1 MIIFGSIGFIIV
13 WLLVLQ
19 LKGIIQ
25 FFFAAVAVGF
35 TVALGWIIIG
45 MIWKWVLLFI
55 VVVVALSIY
64 PIKVS
69 MKKEKERADEDER
82 KRHQYAREHGY
93 RND

>member
-19 LKGIIQ
+19 LKGIVQ
-25 FFFAAVAVGF
+25 FFLAAVAVAF

-55 VVVVALSIY
+55 VVVIAISFY
-64 PIKVS
+64 QIKKS
-69 MKKEKERADEDER
+69 MKKAEERADEDER

>member
-19 LKGIIQ
+19 LKGIVQ
-25 FFFAAVAVGF
+25 FFLAVVAVAF

-55 VVVVALSIY
+55 VVVIAVSIY
-64 PIKVS
+64 PIKVWI
-69 MKKEKERADEDER
+69 KKDKERADEDER

>member
-25 FFFAAVAVGF
+25 FFFAIIAFAVSC
-35 TVALGWIIIG
+35 ALIWLIITLVL
-45 MIWKWVLLFI
+45 KWVLLFI
-55 VVVVALSIY
+55 VIVIAVSIY

>member
-25 FFFAAVAVGF
+25 FFFAAVVVGF

-55 VVVVALSIY
+55 VVVIALSIY
-64 PIKVS
+64 PMYRAHK
-69 MKKEKERADEDER
+69 RADEDER

-93 RND
+93 RKD

>member
-1 MIIFGSIGFIIV
+1 MIIVGSLGFIIV

-55 VVVVALSIY
+55 VVVIALSIY
-64 PIKVS
+64 PMYRAHK
-69 MKKEKERADEDER
+69 RADEDER

-93 RND
+93 RKD

>member
-25 FFFAAVAVGF
+25 FFFAVFAVAF
-35 TVALGWIIIG
+35 TCAFGWIIIE
-45 MIWKWVLLFI
+45 MVWKWFLLFI
-55 VVVVALSIY
+55 VVVIALSIY
-64 PIKVS
+64 PMYRAHK
-69 MKKEKERADEDER
+69 RADEDEQ